1 MILLMMVDTP
11 EEKRKFVILYENY
24 RYLMLKVAADIL
36 HDSLKTNWS
45 AVAGG
50 ASKSDEAALYA
61 EYAIDF
67 AALAMRYAL
76 LATATALD
84 MQYEEERNKDE

>member
-1 MILLMMVDTP
+1 MYDFHVHTTFSPDGQSTAV
-11 EEKRKFVILYENY
+11 EYCR
-24 RYLMLKVAADIL
+24 RAADIL
-36 HDSLKTNWS
+36 HDSLKANWS

>member
-1 MILLMMVDTP
+1 MNSFKVALLQLMP
-11 EEKRKFVILYENY
+11 ERNLAGNLEKGLEYCR
-24 RYLMLKVAADIL
+24 RAADIL

>member
-1 MILLMMVDTP
+1 MIV
-11 EEKRKFVILYENY
+11 E
-24 RYLMLKVAADIL
+24 LKNRAEGDAFSDGSAVVAGAAGIRRRAADIL

>member
-1 MILLMMVDTP
+1 M
-11 EEKRKFVILYENY
+11 
-24 RYLMLKVAADIL
+24 
-36 HDSLKTNWS
+36 
-45 AVAGG
+45 AGG